1 MILWNFRK
9 IKKMRF
15 CLIALLLTSNTALA
29 QIWSYVITSNARTV
43 YFIDPASVTK
53 QDGVATYTQLLNYP
67 DGYDSKN
74 PEIHS
79 IKHTKQIDCL
89 NNISRTLTM
98 IAYNKED
105 AKGDIQTLSVGQE
118 TRWLK
123 INQNSILSL
132 YKNEVCV

>member
-1 MILWNFRK
+1 
-9 IKKMRF
+9 MRIY
-15 CLIALLLTSNTALA
+15 LVLLLLITNTAFA
-29 QIWSYVITSNARTV
+29 QIWDYIITSKAGTLYYIEPSSIVKNDEV
-43 YFIDPASVTK
+43 V
-53 QDGVATYTQLLNYP
+53 TYTQLLNYP
-67 DGYDSKN
+67 NGYDAKN
-74 PEIHS
+74 PEIRSVVHS
-79 IKHTKQIDCL
+79 KQIDCR
-89 NNISRTLTM
+89 NDISRTLTM